1 MFAHCA
7 RAGLDPRRAPIPVSP
22 AAHYC
27 MGGVQTDLA
36 GRTSLPGL
44 WAAGEVTATGLHGA
58 NRLASNSLLEGVVM
72 ARRVAADARSRLAER
87 GAEPGTDGLAVE
99 VPHDALRQLELDP
112 AGIVGRV
119 RQVLWA
125 QVGLVRDAAGLTDA
139 IARLDGLALEAAST
153 CSRPGRNA
161 VLVARLV
168 AEGALAR
175 QESRGAHQRRDFP
188 ATASGPDVARRRS
201 MAPRPVALATLRLGQ
216 AVAA

>member
-1 MFAHCA
+1 
-7 RAGLDPRRAPIPVSP
+7 
-22 AAHYC
+22 
-27 MGGVQTDLA
+27 MGGVQTDMA

-72 ARRVAADARSRLAER
+72 ARRAAADARSRLAER
-87 GAEPGTDGLAVE
+87 GAEPGTDGLAVG

-125 QVGLVRDAAGLTDA
+125 QAGLVRDASGLLDA
-139 IARLDGLALEAAST
+139 IATLDFLALEAAAT
-153 CSRPGRNA
+153 CSRPARNA

-188 ATASGPDVARRRS
+188 TTASEPARRRS
-201 MAPRPVALATLRLGQ
+201 VAARPVPLAPLPLGQ